1 MPLIQLNKA
10 STVVPSWS
18 VPGQI
23 RDAATLPSAAAGVY
37 VPLRAQA
44 GPGGGAALY
53 VPPILPSRPG
63 WGSPP
68 QPTFSGLETPEPLKY
83 TKLGGP

>member
-1 MPLIQLNKA
+1 MPLIQLTKA

-23 RDAATLPSAAAGVY
+23 EMLPLCPGRQQVCMSLSGLRQGLGVELPSLCLSY
-37 VPLRAQA
+37 P
-44 GPGGGAALY
+44 AL
-53 VPPILPSRPG
+53 
-63 WGSPP
+63 
-68 QPTFSGLETPEPLKY
+68 QPTFSGLEMPEPLKY

>member
-23 RDAATLPSAAAGVY
+23 RDAATLPNEAAGVY
-37 VPLRAQA
+37 APLRAQA

-53 VPPILPSRPG
+53 VPLLSCPPGLVGAPLPS
-63 WGSPP
+63 SPF
-68 QPTFSGLETPEPLKY
+68 QA
-83 TKLGGP
+83 